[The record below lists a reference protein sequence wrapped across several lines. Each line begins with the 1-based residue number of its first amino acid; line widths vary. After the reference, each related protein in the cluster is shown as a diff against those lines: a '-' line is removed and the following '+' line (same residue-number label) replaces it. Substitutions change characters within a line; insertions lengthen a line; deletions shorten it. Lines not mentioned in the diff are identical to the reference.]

1 MGLSKCHSG
10 LTPFLLFCFS
20 AFFFPFLFWLLNRQ
34 YSLLVILN
42 KIYYYRYMQENIMQ
56 TAEKL
61 SITLPAE
68 MVRIIREKVGAGIYS
83 SNSEVIREALRGWME
98 REQRLATLDA
108 AIARGVA
115 DADAGRTQ
123 EIETMREELRNRF
136 ES

>member
-1 MGLSKCHSG
+1 
-10 LTPFLLFCFS
+10 
-20 AFFFPFLFWLLNRQ
+20 
-34 YSLLVILN
+34 
-42 KIYYYRYMQENIMQ
+42 MQ

-68 MVRIIREKVGAGIYS
+68 MVRIIREKVGTGSYS

-123 EIETMREELRNRF
+123 EIEAVREELKRRF

>member
-1 MGLSKCHSG
+1 
-10 LTPFLLFCFS
+10 
-20 AFFFPFLFWLLNRQ
+20 
-34 YSLLVILN
+34 
-42 KIYYYRYMQENIMQ
+42 MQ

-61 SITLPAE
+61 SITLPPE
-68 MVRIIREKVGAGIYS
+68 MVGIIHEKDGAGIYS

-123 EIETMREELRNRF
+123 EIGTVRDELRKHF